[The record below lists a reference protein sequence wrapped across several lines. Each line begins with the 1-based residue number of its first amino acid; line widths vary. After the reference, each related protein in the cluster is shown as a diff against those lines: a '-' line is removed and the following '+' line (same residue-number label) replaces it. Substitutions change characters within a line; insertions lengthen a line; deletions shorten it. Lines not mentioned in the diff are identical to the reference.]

1 MTFRGLTNCHEIGGH
16 LTTVIGLGEDRAR
29 VAPAAIPGH
38 TDSGATPRA
47 DAGTGNSGA
56 TPAGT
61 PAPPAAARD
70 GIPASA
76 RDTDQFLTVGGVRIR
91 YRTVG
96 SGEPLL
102 LLHGWGA
109 SLDTFA
115 AMADDLKRQFSVTA
129 FDFPG
134 HGGSDLP
141 PATWA
146 VDDFVDSTLGVLVAL
161 GVERTSVLGHSFGG
175 RVAIKLA
182 AAHPET
188 VDRLVLV
195 DSAGVPP
202 PQTLERRLKRYASRF
217 ANATGRLGRPGQAVR
232 GAIVR
237 RIASTDYLDA
247 GPLRGTFLAIVR
259 EDLRPVL
266 AHIKAPTLLVW
277 GESDEDTTLAD
288 ARSMEKLIPGARLL
302 VLKNAGHFS
311 YLDQYG
317 RFRLGVIPFLND

>member
-1 MTFRGLTNCHEIGGH
+1 MATRLRW
-16 LTTVIGLGEDRAR
+16 VSLGNDDLRAT
-29 VAPAAIPGH
+29 PPAIPE
-38 TDSGATPRA
+38 
-47 DAGTGNSGA
+47 
-56 TPAGT
+56 TPARLKKPIARSGG
-61 PAPPAAARD
+61 AAEAN
-70 GIPASA
+70 GA
-76 RDTDQFLTVGGVRIR
+76 QFLTVNGVRIHYMTAGR
-91 YRTVG
+91 G
-96 SGEPLL
+96 KPLL
-102 LLHGWGA
+102 LLHGWGT

-115 AMADDLKRQFSVTA
+115 AMTEDLKRQFSVAA

-134 HGGSDLP
+134 HGGSDMP

-146 VDDFVDSTLGVLVAL
+146 VDDFVEITRGVLAEL
-161 GVERTSVLGHSFGG
+161 GIAHTSVLGHSFGG

-182 AAHPET
+182 AAHPEM

-202 PQTLERRLKRYASRF
+202 PQTLTRRAKRLASRF

-237 RIASTDYLDA
+237 RIASTDYLNA
-247 GPLRGTFLAIVR
+247 GPLRGTFLAVIR

-266 AHIKAPTLLVW
+266 PDIKAPTLLIW

-317 RFRLGVIPFLND
+317 RFRLAVIPFLND